1 MARVYIVNVGP
12 ETVKVEEQAR
22 NERGQ
27 YIEKSERKIPP
38 GEACF
43 VNVSDG
49 ETVQLIALPMSDD
62 VES

>member
-38 GEACF
+38 GEAGF
-43 VNVSDG
+43 VTFLEG